1 MNALDIY
8 NQAEEITDPAA
19 RRRYLDEACRGDVAL
34 RARVEEM
41 LGLSTIPA
49 EVLPDL
55 SQVLADPRGPSDAA
69 PDPWIGYTVGGV
81 RLERVVGHGGM
92 GRVYSG
98 VESSTGGIVALKMLL
113 HAIASDDSMR
123 RFEQEARLLARLRH
137 PGIAQVHSAG
147 TIESHGLTIPYF
159 IMEYIPDAA
168 AITDYAAA
176 QNLNTAQRL
185 DLFRRVCEAVAHG
198 HEHGVIHRDL
208 KPANIL
214 VDAHG
219 QPKVIDFGVAK
230 CTDVDPSKAT
240 LTAEGAIAGTPAYM
254 SPEQVDGDPDAIT
267 VRCDVHALGVV
278 LYELLAGRMPFDFRN
293 ALPMGIA
300 QIIRTQEPTPLS
312 SVSRAYRGD
321 LDAIV
326 SKCLEKDRNHRF
338 AGAADLGA
346 EIGRYLA
353 GEAILTRPPGFFGG
367 VLRLARRHKAA
378 AAATLGVA
386 ASLVAAVVGIS
397 VFAYR
402 AEAHRKV
409 ADEQRDIAEAAR
421 NVARRSRDAAESL
434 VGFMTTDLRDKL
446 EPIGRLDLMEDVL
459 TRLRDYHTERR
470 RLEDAGQED
479 VTTDELRTRATSF
492 DSSGD
497 LETALG
503 HLEAARQSHEEGLE
517 IRERAARRDPGNAD
531 ARFDLTYSLNR
542 LADVAIAMGNRPRA
556 RECLERFRGIVDSCL
571 ADDPERI
578 PWRYASSVCEI
589 RLGVLAQSEGDLS
602 SARTHFERGLAD
614 LEALLPTD
622 PGNRKWRHGL
632 AADHGKL
639 GDLAVAEGNL
649 AAAKEHHAAALTIL
663 EALLAEDPL
672 DANRQRDA
680 SVFHDRLG
688 EIATAL
694 GHDAAA
700 SEHFNQGLAVRQ
712 RLVELDPRNAA
723 WQRALSASH
732 ARLGDLALAKGD
744 VAEARLHIGRLLSI
758 RNTLAADDPGNAA
771 RLLDLAVAHDR
782 AGALALSVDD
792 AHAARGH
799 FDQAFSI
806 AEDLVTRDP
815 ASSEWARALA
825 SFANRRGSLALDQQ
839 DLAAAAVCFAR
850 ALAVIDERLARE
862 PGSPA
867 WQWEA
872 ATTHNR
878 LQALSVARGDPGGA
892 EDHAERAL
900 RLMEGLVARDP
911 QDARWQRELAI
922 TTERWGTM
930 AMTREAWP
938 EARERFVAA
947 LGVLDDAFPDP
958 RSAAVRGVLSN
969 VLGALAECHRRLG
982 DAAAAEAC
990 EERLAEIGTGE

>member
-1 MNALDIY
+1 MNPLEIY
-8 NQAEEITDPAA
+8 NQAAEITDPAA
-19 RRRYLDEACRGDVAL
+19 RRRYLDEACGEDAAL
-34 RARVEEM
+34 RRRVEEM
-41 LGLSTIPA
+41 LGLPTVP
-49 EVLPDL
+49 PD
-55 SQVLADPRGPSDAA
+55 QRHGPWEIGGGVRGPGPAA
-69 PDPWIGYTVGGV
+69 PDPWIGSTVGGV
-81 RLERVVGHGGM
+81 RIEYEIGRGGM

-98 VESSTGGIVALKMLL
+98 VELSTGGIVALKMLV
-113 HAIASDDSMR
+113 HAVASDDSMR

-137 PGIAQVHSAG
+137 PGIAQIHSAG
-147 TIESHGLTIPYF
+147 AIESHGMTIPYF
-159 IMEYIPDAA
+159 IMEYVPEAME
-168 AITDYAAA
+168 ITKHANSR
-176 QNLNTAQRL
+176 NLNTAQRL

-219 QPKVIDFGVAK
+219 QPKVIDFGLAK
-230 CTDVDPSKAT
+230 CTDVDTAWST
-240 LTAEGAIAGTPAYM
+240 VTAEGVIAGTPAYM
-254 SPEQVDGDPDAIT
+254 SPEQVDGDPGAIT

-278 LYELLAGRMPFDFRN
+278 LYELLAGRMPFDFRD

-326 SKCLEKDRNHRF
+326 AKCLEKDRHNRF

-378 AAATLGVA
+378 AASSLGVA
-386 ASLVAAVVGIS
+386 ASLVAAVIGIS
-397 VFAYR
+397 IFAYR

-409 ADEQRDIAEAAR
+409 ADEQRDAADTAR

-470 RLEDAGQED
+470 RLEEAGQEG

-503 HLEAARQSHEEGLE
+503 HLEAARRSHEEGLE
-517 IRERAARRDPGNAD
+517 IRERAARSDPGNSD
-531 ARFDLTYSLNR
+531 IRFDLTYSLNR

-589 RLGVLAQSEGDLS
+589 RLGVLAQSDGDLA
-602 SARTHFERGLAD
+602 SARLHFERGLAE

-622 PGNRKWRHGL
+622 PGNRKWRHAL

-639 GDLAVAEGNL
+639 GDLVVAEGNL
-649 AAAKEHHAAALTIL
+649 AAAKEHHTVALTIL
-663 EALLAEDPL
+663 EALLAEDPR
-672 DANRQRDA
+672 DANRQRDV

-700 SEHFNQGLAVRQ
+700 LEHFNQGLAVRQ
-712 RLVELDPRNAA
+712 KLVDLDPRNAA
-723 WQRALSASH
+723 WRRALSASH
-732 ARLGDLALAKGD
+732 ARLGDLALARGD
-744 VAEARLHIGRLLSI
+744 VAEARSHIGRLLSI
-758 RNTLAADDPGNAA
+758 RKTLAADDPGNAA

-792 AHAARGH
+792 ADAARGH
-799 FDQAFSI
+799 FDQALSI

-815 ASSEWARALA
+815 ARSEWARALA
-825 SFANRRGSLALDQQ
+825 SFANRRGSLAVEQQ
-839 DLAAAAVCFAR
+839 DIATAADCFAR

-892 EDHAERAL
+892 EDHTEQAL

-911 QDARWQRELAI
+911 QDSRWQRELAI

-947 LGVLDDAFPDP
+947 LGVLDSAFPDP
-958 RSAAVRGVLSN
+958 RSTAVSGVRAN

-982 DAAAAEAC
+982 DATAAEAC
-990 EERLAEIGTGE
+990 EARLAEIEAGE